1 MPRRGLI
8 EVRLRP
14 SAHPRALTALWLIGL
29 ETDPLESGQ
38 VCVVE
43 LFGHD
48 LDMAGSGCVGA
59 GIHPFGDSR
68 LRHDHAL
75 VPVSRNLTDWHI
87 HTVEVDDNRTR
98 FFVDGE
104 LFTES
109 PQAPERQQR

>member
-1 MPRRGLI
+1 
-8 EVRLRP
+8 
-14 SAHPRALTALWLIGL
+14 
-29 ETDPLESGQ
+29 
-38 VCVVE
+38 VVE

-48 LDMAGSGCVGA
+48 LDTAGSGCVGA